1 MNREDLIARKGAVRA
16 EIAQVVRR
24 LEGARRE
31 LEDVAGL
38 RQRFLAGQ
46 VRSLESRLEA
56 LTAEEA
62 RLRLDIDRRP
72 AGEGGC

>member
-62 RLRLDIDRRP
+62 RLRLDIDRQIGR
-72 AGEGGC
+72 AHV

>member
-72 AGEGGC
+72 AGEGEC